1 MGQQVVKYIL
11 DSNIIIYH
19 LNGNKTAT
27 DFILQN
33 IHVSTISQI
42 TYIEVLS
49 YEFASKED
57 FLNVKE
63 FMENFEILDTS
74 KAVAVQCIKNR
85 RIRKIKVPDNIIA
98 STAQVHDYV
107 LITNN
112 IEDFR
117 GLSLQ
122 LITIFE

>member
-1 MGQQVVKYIL
+1 MGQQVVKYLL

-49 YEFASKED
+49 YEFESKEV
-57 FLNVKE
+57 FLNVKD
-63 FMENFEILDTS
+63 FLENFQILDTN

-107 LITNN
+107 
-112 IEDFR
+112 
-117 GLSLQ
+117 
-122 LITIFE
+122 

>member
-98 STAQVHDYV
+98 STAQVYDYV
-107 LITNN
+107 LVTNN

-122 LITIFE
+122 ITTTFE